1 MVELSLSPLRLSN
14 KHSII
19 IGAHNLKKLYTEY
32 EHCTSYSMWVMNL
45 ISKVEA
51 RVNVDGIIDEY
62 TYRKQA
68 ETWTPTSSL
77 AKAGHK
83 VTRMC

>member
-1 MVELSLSPLRLSN
+1 
-14 KHSII
+14 
-19 IGAHNLKKLYTEY
+19 
-32 EHCTSYSMWVMNL
+32 MNL
-45 ISKVEA
+45 ISKMEA

-77 AKAGHK
+77 AKVGHK